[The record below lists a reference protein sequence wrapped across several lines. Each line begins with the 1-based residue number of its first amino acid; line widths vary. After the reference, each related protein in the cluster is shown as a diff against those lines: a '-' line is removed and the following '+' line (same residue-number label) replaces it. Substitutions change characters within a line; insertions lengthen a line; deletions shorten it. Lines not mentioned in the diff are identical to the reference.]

1 MLLYAI
7 KGFCLP
13 GNYHPFL
20 FCFNCSD
27 DNLSFMSSRKENL
40 ADTDSDRLNIIFDRT
55 LETEND
61 SKDESGVKM
70 FTFDEGDLY

>member
-1 MLLYAI
+1 
-7 KGFCLP
+7 
-13 GNYHPFL
+13 
-20 FCFNCSD
+20 
-27 DNLSFMSSRKENL
+27 MSSRKENL